1 MRLIALTDIHDN
13 ALSINRIGRQL
24 MEADLVLVAG
34 DITTFGNKKD
44 AQRIIETLYNY
55 NQNILAVPGN
65 CDPPDVGLYLREL
78 NISLDKVMREINGYY
93 FWGLGGSLPAPGGT
107 PNELTEQQFENILN
121 SLSKQIK
128 EPQNLIL
135 LIHQPPFNTRADGL
149 YGNEHVGSFAL
160 RRFVE
165 QVQPLAY
172 FTGHI
177 HEGKGIDFI
186 GKTVI
191 VNPGPL
197 RNGGFASAKLEGH
210 SIKVEIKTWSY

>member
-13 ALSINRIGRQL
+13 ASSINRIGRQL

-78 NISLDKVMREINGYY
+78 NISLDNVMREINGYY

-107 PNELTEQQFENILN
+107 PNELTEKQFENILN

-135 LIHQPPFNTRADGL
+135 LIHQPPFNTRADCL

-210 SIKVEIKTWSY
+210 SIKVEIKTWS